1 MIKYVRQYRRN
12 VLLDSFS
19 IKNISTEI
27 PTNTNMKSAKQIFP
41 REKNRI
47 SYLILINNKI
57 FNGQVVLLITIIPDD
72 SMK

>member
-12 VLLDSFS
+12 VLLGSFS
-19 IKNISTEI
+19 IKNISTET

-57 FNGQVVLLITIIPDD
+57 FNGQVVLLITILPDD